1 MSSSLCFLPPAHP
14 VNYSQVNLPKAS
26 PDLILCSFAT
36 GGGSSH
42 LFGHASGPD
51 GPQGPGLAG
60 FVSHTPHPVLV
71 FLDYT
76 FGSLLSFLCLC
87 CCLFIENSLPPL
99 PHLTCACLKAFL
111 DPARKAFSLLS
122 IHHILLMTFFCLTL
136 CYLHTSFFSCVSF
149 EVNEQAPR
157 SPLLPAASRSWSDS
171 QSLFAG
177 APEG

>member
-1 MSSSLCFLPPAHP
+1 MFLCHGRWLFSSLWPCEWPRWPSGAWLGWFCLPH
-14 VNYSQVNLPKAS
+14 AS
-26 PDLILCSFAT
+26 PRVGFPRLYLWLTSFFPLLMLLPLYRKQPPT
-36 GGGSSH
+36 PTPPH
-42 LFGHASGPD
+42 MCL
-51 GPQGPGLAG
+51 PQ
-60 FVSHTPHPVLV
+60 
-71 FLDYT
+71 
-76 FGSLLSFLCLC
+76 
-87 CCLFIENSLPPL
+87 
-99 PHLTCACLKAFL
+99 AFL